1 MQITNLYSDSP
12 SIFNPIR
19 FYENRVNIIYAE
31 ITDRSNLKKDT
42 HNLGKTLLVEL
53 IDFML
58 LKRVNKEFFLLKH
71 KDIFQDFTFFI
82 EIKLPADR
90 GYLTIRRSVKQP
102 TKISMVKQNERDQDY
117 SNEVMDIW
125 DHQDIPFQKAK
136 QILDAYL
143 SLTPIK
149 PWSYRLGLS
158 YFLRSQAD
166 YTDVFQLSKFKKR
179 HKDWKPYL
187 FQILGFDGLKVKR
200 MYEIED
206 DVTQIELQI
215 KSIKNEYPGSI
226 DPIDKLNGKMLLID
240 QEIDGIESSIGSYNF
255 KEADDVITRDLITK
269 IESSISA
276 LNQIRY
282 SMDVETNTIQ
292 RQLEIDYIE
301 DFEKTKKL
309 FAEAKIYFSD
319 QLSKDYNELINFNRV
334 ITSDRKQY
342 LKSRYEELIPERQQI
357 EKELVRLN
365 EERQH
370 SLSILKESDTGKRIR
385 EYQDKLVQ
393 YMTQRELLRKMKVV
407 KERIDSLEAKIN
419 DLAIEKSRRS
429 DDIESD
435 LKSRNTT
442 YEKIRLLFSQS
453 IKEVLGKDALI
464 SITRNKSGN
473 FDFEAEITDTGQ
485 ITSQSKGTSYKQ
497 ILCTMFDLSILQAY
511 ESQPFYKF
519 VYHDGAFERLDNRKK
534 IQLLNYITRI
544 CSNSKIQS
552 IITVIDSDW
561 PHDYVDE
568 SYDDKVSIVLQLH
581 DRDNSGRLF
590 KINEF

>member
-1 MQITNLYSDSP
+1 MQITNLYSDLP

-19 FYENRVNIIYAE
+19 FYEDRVNIIYAE

-58 LKRVNKEFFLLKH
+58 LKKVDKEHFLLKH

-82 EIKLPADR
+82 ELKLPGDR
-90 GYLTIRRSVKQP
+90 GYLTIRRSVRQH
-102 TKISMVKQNERDQDY
+102 TKISMIKQGDRDQDY
-117 SNEVMDIW
+117 SDEVMDIW
-125 DHQDIPFQKAK
+125 DHHDIPLGKAK
-136 QILDAYL
+136 QILEAYL

-215 KSIKNEYPGSI
+215 NSIKNEYPGSI

-240 QEIDGIESSIGSYNF
+240 QEIEGIESSIGSYNF
-255 KEADDVITRDLITK
+255 KEADDVIMHDLITK

-282 SMDVETNTIQ
+282 SMDVEIKTI
-292 RQLEIDYIE
+292 RKQLEIDYIE
-301 DFEKTKKL
+301 DFEKTRKL

-319 QLSKDYNELINFNRV
+319 QLSKDYDELITFNRV

-342 LKSRYEELIPERQQI
+342 LKSRYDELIPERKQI
-357 EKELVRLN
+357 ENELVRLN
-365 EERQH
+365 EERQR

-393 YMTQRELLRKMKVV
+393 YMTQRELLRKMKDI
-407 KERIDSLEAKIN
+407 KERIDSLEAKIT
-419 DLAIEKSRRS
+419 DLMIEKSKRS

-435 LKSRNTT
+435 LKNRNTT

-511 ESQPFYKF
+511 VSEPFYKF
-519 VYHDGAFERLDNRKK
+519 VYHDGVLERLDNRKK
-534 IQLLNYITRI
+534 IQLLNYVSRI
-544 CSNSKIQS
+544 CIESKIQS

-561 PHDYVDE
+561 PHDYTNE
-568 SYDDKVSIVLQLH
+568 TYMGNVSIVLQLH
-581 DRDNSGRLF
+581 DRDDTGRLF
-590 KINEF
+590 KIKEF